1 MSVPFRAQDVAAWT
15 DGSLRQGPKD
25 ARFTGAG
32 IDSRQLKS
40 GDLFIAIVGPTHD
53 AHKFLGTAATSGAR
67 GFVIE
72 RGRELPME
80 VTSEFP
86 VVEVDDTTRALGHLA
101 ARHRAGF
108 GGPLVAIT
116 GSNGKTT
123 TKEMCAAILS
133 ISGPCLKNEGNL
145 NNQFGL
151 PLTLLRRDAVDRC
164 IVVEIGMNHRGEVA
178 ALAEIARPTIGVVTN
193 VGTAHIEHLG
203 SQDEIALEKG
213 DLLASLPPEG
223 TAVVNADDPRSA
235 ALAPRSRARVVR
247 FGRGRDADVHAE
259 KVTSRSG
266 RGYGFT
272 LCTPEGQVA
281 VAITA
286 LGETA
291 IANALAAAAAALAA
305 GASLDEIA
313 QGLSTFHPVGG
324 RLQRRD
330 LPNRVVLIDDS
341 YNANPESVEAALQS
355 LAQGKGRQRG
365 LVVIGEM
372 GELGDASASAHAAIG
387 ARVVELGLDFLFVLS
402 GGAEAAAEAALKAGM
417 PPERVTVC
425 SHHAALA
432 SQVSSVLQPGDWIL
446 VKGSRAAQMERVVES
461 LTERGEP

>member
-1 MSVPFRAQDVAAWT
+1 MSIPFRAGDVAAWT
-15 DGSLRQGPKD
+15 DGFLRQGPEE
-25 ARFTGAG
+25 ARFTGTG
-32 IDSRQLKS
+32 IDSRQLKA
-40 GDLFIAIVGPTHD
+40 GDLFIAIVGPSHD
-53 AHKFLGTAATSGAR
+53 AHHFLGAATTSGAR

-72 RGRELPME
+72 RGRELPVE

-86 VVEVDDTTRALGHLA
+86 IVEVDDTTRALGHLA
-101 ARHRAGF
+101 SRHRADF

-151 PLTLLRRDAVDRC
+151 PLTLLRREASDRR
-164 IVVEIGMNHRGEVA
+164 IVVEIGMNHRGEIA
-178 ALAEIARPTIGVVTN
+178 ALSEIAQPTIGVITN
-193 VGTAHIEHLG
+193 VGSAHIEHLG
-203 SQDEIALEKG
+203 TRDEIAREKG
-213 DLLASLPPEG
+213 DLLARLPAEG
-223 TAVVNADDPRSA
+223 TAVVNADDPQVMAQAPRSA
-235 ALAPRSRARVVR
+235 ARVVS
-247 FGRGRDADVHAE
+247 FGRGREADVRAD
-259 KVTSRSG
+259 KVTSRMG
-266 RGYGFT
+266 QGYEFE
-272 LCTPEGQVA
+272 LCAPEGRVA
-281 VAITA
+281 VELRA

-305 GASLDEIA
+305 GASLDDVTR
-313 QGLSTFHPVGG
+313 GLSTFRPVGG

-330 LPNRVVLIDDS
+330 LPDRVVLIDDT
-341 YNANPESVEAALQS
+341 YNANPESVAAALQS

-372 GELGDASASAHAAIG
+372 GELGETSASAHAAIG
-387 ARVVELGLDFLFVLS
+387 TRVVELGLEFLFAMS

-425 SHHAALA
+425 SRHADLA
-432 SQVSSVLQPGDWIL
+432 AEVSSALRPGDWIL

-461 LTERGEP
+461 LAERGKP